1 MQTTTPNALPW
12 YREPW
17 PWLLMAGPAVVVV
30 AGFATLWLAVS
41 SNDGLVADDYYKRG
55 LAINRTLDRD
65 AAAARDGYSASA
77 RFDFQGRK
85 VELALTANAAVPL
98 PETLTLRILHPT
110 RAGQDQLV
118 LLRRSTA
125 GDYAGVTGMSPEGR
139 RLLQLE
145 DTEGRWRISGA
156 AVFPSSQAVAMKST
170 AAR

>member
-1 MQTTTPNALPW
+1 MQTTSTDVSPW

-65 AAAARDGYSASA
+65 AAALREGYNASA
-77 RFDFQGRK
+77 KFDAAGSK
-85 VELALTANAAVPL
+85 VALTLSAKTGVRL
-98 PETLTLRILHPT
+98 PEMLTLRILHPT
-110 RAGQDQLV
+110 RAGQDLLV
-118 LLRRSTA
+118 LLRRSA
-125 GDYAGVTGMSPEGR
+125 GGDYAGVIGAAPDGR

-145 DTEGRWRISGA
+145 DTEGKWRISGT
-156 AVFPSSQAVAMKST
+156 AVFPSLHAVIMRSET
-170 AAR
+170 VR